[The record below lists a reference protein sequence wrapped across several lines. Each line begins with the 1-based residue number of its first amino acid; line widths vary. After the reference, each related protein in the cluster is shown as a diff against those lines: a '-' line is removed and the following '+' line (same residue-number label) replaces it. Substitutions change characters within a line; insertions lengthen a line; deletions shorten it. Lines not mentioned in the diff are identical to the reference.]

1 MTHDTC
7 VSICALNTYDFGW
20 QPRLSE
26 DWHPFWLSANTIFFH
41 LHHVFAALYAWHAL
55 WIVRINL
62 VAAKSGRI
70 NESLIPF
77 NNAHA
82 GKDQATSQNCLIF
95 PTKGSKTNELLLY
108 HPMDR
113 LPERGALCILSSK
126 LIRTDGRL
134 WPWRLLA
141 LHVTSTY
148 RCRVFLCFLV
158 LVG

>member
-1 MTHDTC
+1 MIHVSQYVLWTHKILDDNHAFLR
-7 VSICALNTYDFGW
+7 IGIHFGCP
-20 QPRLSE
+20 QT
-26 DWHPFWLSANTIFFH
+26 PFFFH

-62 VAAKSGRI
+62 VAAKSGQI

-77 NNAHA
+77 NNTHA
-82 GKDQATSQNCLIF
+82 GKDQATSQNYLIF
-95 PTKGSKTNELLLY
+95 PTNGSQTKELLLY
-108 HPMDR
+108 HPIDR

-141 LHVTSTY
+141 PLVTSTY
-148 RCRVFLCFLV
+148 GCRVFLCFLV